1 MNVHQPALEINQ
13 RSNNMDRKD
22 VKAFVVALLKCCG
35 YYEMSLKERSLFLPA
50 LDYVLGMLIYDEEWA
65 GVNGDE

>member
-1 MNVHQPALEINQ
+1 MNVHQLALEINQ

-35 YYEMSLKERSLFLPA
+35 YYEMSLPERKSFLLVLHEF
-50 LDYVLGMLIYDEEWA
+50 LDKLD
-65 GVNGDE
+65 